1 MWVLF
6 ASQVLRSPAPYAE
19 ASARFP
25 CGLRLKKLSQ
35 NFCERYRYGVQ
46 RLAQRLGRQ
55 KSPHNLRAFTA
66 ENFRISQNSSL
77 RGVSGANDEAISF
90 IKPFVKT

>member
-1 MWVLF
+1 MGAFCPPSL
-6 ASQVLRSPAPYAE
+6 AQPCALRRSFC
-19 ASARFP
+19 SLS

-35 NFCERYRYGVQ
+35 NFCERYRYGPQ

-66 ENFRISQNSSL
+66 ENSRIPYYVILGLDPRISVLWNFRI
-77 RGVSGANDEAISF
+77 
-90 IKPFVKT
+90 P

>member
-1 MWVLF
+1 MGAFCPPSL
-6 ASQVLRSPAPYAE
+6 AQPCALRRSFC
-19 ASARFP
+19 SLS

-35 NFCERYRYGVQ
+35 NFCERYRYGSQ

-66 ENFRISQNSSL
+66 GNFRILLGNLEFPTMSYSGL
-77 RGVSGANDEAISF
+77 R
-90 IKPFVKT
+90 